1 MILVTGAAGFIG
13 RHVIQRLMQEHL
25 PVRVLLPDHQVR
37 RVPWDTT
44 DPHAPEIVTGSI
56 LNEEAVFKAVS
67 GVHTIIHLAS
77 AQWWGRARDL
87 ERLELAGTRT
97 LLSIARSARVGR
109 VIYLS
114 QLGAAP
120 SSAYVLHRIKG
131 QTEQLIRNSGLA
143 YTILRCGVVFG
154 EGDSFINHIAMM
166 LRINPFFFLMPG
178 HGEIILHPL
187 YIDDLGRALMIAL
200 ESIPTVDKTIDI
212 GGLEYTSLIDLLRT
226 VMRVTG
232 MRRLIIPV
240 PPYMLR
246 LMTGIYTRIFPR
258 ALMTSQWLDIL
269 ATNRTASISN
279 LYEHFGFQ
287 PRRFED
293 TLITY
298 LPKQRHV
305 FRLFRSVFRRRP
317 RRI

>member
-13 RHVIQRLMQEHL
+13 RHIVQRLMDARL
-25 PVRVLLPDHQVR
+25 PVRVLLPDYQAR
-37 RVPWDTT
+37 RVPWDTAH
-44 DPHAPEIVTGSI
+44 PNAPEIVIGSI
-56 LNEEAVFKAVS
+56 LDEEVVFKAVS
-67 GVHTIIHLAS
+67 GAHTVIHLAS
-77 AQWWGRARDL
+77 AQWWGRSRDL
-87 ERLELAGTRT
+87 ERLDLAGTRN

-114 QLGAAP
+114 HLGAAP

-143 YTILRCGVVFG
+143 YTILRCGIVFG
-154 EGDSFINHIAMM
+154 EGDSFINHIALM

-212 GGLEYTSLIDLLRT
+212 GGLEYTSLDDLLRT

-232 MRRLIIPV
+232 MQRMIIPV
-240 PPYMLR
+240 PPYFLR
-246 LMTGIYTRIFPR
+246 LTTAIYTRLFPR

-269 ATNRTASISN
+269 ATNRTASLGN

-293 TLITY
+293 TLVVY
-298 LPKQRHV
+298 LPKQKHV
-305 FRLFRSVFRRRP
+305 RRLLRSVFRRRP